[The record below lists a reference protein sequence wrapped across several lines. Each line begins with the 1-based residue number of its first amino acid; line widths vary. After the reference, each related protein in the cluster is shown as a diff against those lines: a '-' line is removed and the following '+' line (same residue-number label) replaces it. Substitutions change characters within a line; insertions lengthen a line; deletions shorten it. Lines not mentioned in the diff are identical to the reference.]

1 MDIRIPDNDDSLNT
15 FVANLNTTL
24 DKLDLEVV
32 PFVDAPT
39 GNQVYI
45 LVRSHCRLPFLGRR
59 PNDLVAQANRKGDDI
74 AQVASNYSPTELSY
88 FKILVR
94 LSLPLSPQTSC

>member
-1 MDIRIPDNDDSLNT
+1 M
-15 FVANLNTTL
+15 ANLNATL

-45 LVRSHCRLPFLGRR
+45 LVRSHCRLHSLGGGTNV
-59 PNDLVAQANRKGDDI
+59 PVAQANRKGDDI

-94 LSLPLSPQTSC
+94 LSSPLSPQTSC